1 MKNAKVILISGV
13 SSGFGNVTA
22 KYLAQKGCWVF
33 GTSRTPEKV
42 MLPNTETEKWPGS
55 LEIIKMDVNY
65 ANSIS
70 EGIKKII
77 ERTGR
82 LDVVVNNAGYG
93 LAGSIEDTTLR
104 EAKDQ
109 FNTNFFGVHEVCRQV
124 IPIMRKQQSG
134 YIINISSLAGLVGLP
149 FQAFYSASKYAIEG
163 YTEALRIEVKT
174 FGIKVSLI
182 EPGDFRTSLTEHRH
196 ITRSSQSD
204 PVYQNRFKES
214 LKAVEEAERKGDS
227 PEKMAR
233 LVERII
239 NTDAPRL
246 RYRIGPSS
254 TLVGLKHFIPER
266 IVETMITRYYSSNL
280 K

>member
-1 MKNAKVILISGV
+1 MKNAKVILISGA
-13 SSGFGNVTA
+13 SSGFGYVTA
-22 KYLAQKGCWVF
+22 KYLAQKDYCVF

-42 MLPNTETEKWPGS
+42 ILPNKEKWPGS
-55 LEIIKMDVNY
+55 LEIVKMDVNY
-65 ANSIS
+65 TNSIR

-77 ERTGR
+77 ESTGK
-82 LDVVVNNAGYG
+82 LDVVVNNAGYS
-93 LAGSIEDTTLR
+93 LAGSIEDTSLK

-149 FQAFYSASKYAIEG
+149 FQALYSASKYAIEG
-163 YTEALRIEVKT
+163 YTEALRIEVKK

-182 EPGDFRTSLTEHRH
+182 EPGDFRTSFTEHRH
-196 ITRSSQSD
+196 ITRSSQSN
-204 PVYQNRFKES
+204 PVYQNRFKEI

-227 PEKMAR
+227 PEKIAK

-239 NTDAPRL
+239 NTESPRL
-246 RYRIGPSS
+246 RYRVGPSS
-254 TLVGLKHFIPER
+254 TLIGLKHFIPER
-266 IVETMITRYYSSNL
+266 IVENIMTRYYSSNL

>member
-42 MLPNTETEKWPGS
+42 MLPHTETEKWPGS

-65 ANSIS
+65 ANSIR

-77 ERTGR
+77 EKTGR
-82 LDVVVNNAGYG
+82 LDVVVNNAGYS
-93 LAGSIEDTTLR
+93 LAGSIEDTSLR

-149 FQAFYSASKYAIEG
+149 FQALYSASKYAIEG

-196 ITRSSQSD
+196 ITKGSQSD
-204 PVYQNRFKES
+204 LVYQNRFKES
-214 LKAVEEAERKGDS
+214 LKAVEESERKGDS
-227 PEKMAR
+227 PEKIAR

-239 NTDAPRL
+239 NTDSPRL

>member
-196 ITRSSQSD
+196 ITKSSQSD
-204 PVYQNRFKES
+204 PVYQNRFEES

>member
-13 SSGFGNVTA
+13 SSGFGYCTA
-22 KYLAQKGCWVF
+22 QYLAQKGYWVF

-65 ANSIS
+65 TNSIR

-77 ERTGR
+77 ANTGR
-82 LDVVVNNAGYG
+82 LDVVVNNAGYS
-93 LAGSIEDTTLR
+93 LAGSIEDTSLK
-104 EAKDQ
+104 EVKDQ
-109 FNTNFFGVHEVCRQV
+109 FNTNFFAVHEVCRQV
-124 IPIMRKQQSG
+124 IPLMRKQQSG
-134 YIINISSLAGLVGLP
+134 YIINISSLSGLVGLP
-149 FQAFYSASKYAIEG
+149 FQAIYSASKYAIEG

-182 EPGDFRTSLTEHRH
+182 EPGDFRTSFTEHRH
-196 ITRSSQSD
+196 ISRSSPSN
-204 PVYQNRFKES
+204 PVYQDRFQET
-214 LKAVEEAERKGDS
+214 LKAVEKAERKGDS
-227 PEKMAR
+227 PEKIAR

-239 NTDAPRL
+239 NTDSPRL
-246 RYRIGPSS
+246 RYRVGPSS
-254 TLVGLKHFIPER
+254 TLIGLKHFIPER
-266 IVETMITRYYSSNL
+266 VVENIITRYYSSSS

>member
-33 GTSRTPEKV
+33 GISRTPEKV

-65 ANSIS
+65 ANSIR

-82 LDVVVNNAGYG
+82 LDVVVNNAGYS
-93 LAGSIEDTTLR
+93 LAGSIEDTSLR

-109 FNTNFFGVHEVCRQV
+109 FNTNFFGVHEVCSQV

-134 YIINISSLAGLVGLP
+134 YIINISSLSGLVGLP
-149 FQAFYSASKYAIEG
+149 FQALYSASKYAIEG

-182 EPGDFRTSLTEHRH
+182 EPGDFRTSFTEHRH
-196 ITRSSQSD
+196 ITKSSQSD

-214 LKAVEEAERKGDS
+214 LKAVEESERKGDS
-227 PEKMAR
+227 PEKIAR

-239 NTDAPRL
+239 NTDSPRL

-254 TLVGLKHFIPER
+254 TLIGLNL
-266 IVETMITRYYSSNL
+266 SSL
-280 K
+280 KE

>member
-1 MKNAKVILISGV
+1 MKNAKVILISGA
-13 SSGFGNVTA
+13 SSGFGYVTA
-22 KYLAQKGCWVF
+22 KYLAQNGYCVF

-42 MLPNTETEKWPGS
+42 ILPNKEKWPGS

-65 ANSIS
+65 TNSIR

-77 ERTGR
+77 ERTGK
-82 LDVVVNNAGYG
+82 LDVMVNNAGYS
-93 LAGSIEDTTLR
+93 LAGSIEDTSLK

-124 IPIMRKQQSG
+124 IPIMRNQQSG

-149 FQAFYSASKYAIEG
+149 FQALYSASKYAIEG

-182 EPGDFRTSLTEHRH
+182 EPGDFCTSFTEHRH
-196 ITRSSQSD
+196 ITRSSQSN
-204 PVYQNRFKES
+204 PVYQNRFKEI

-227 PEKMAR
+227 PEKIAK

-239 NTDAPRL
+239 NTESPRL
-246 RYRIGPSS
+246 RYRVGPGS
-254 TLVGLKHFIPER
+254 TLIGLKHFIPER
-266 IVETMITRYYSSNL
+266 IVENIMTRYYSSNL

>member
-1 MKNAKVILISGV
+1 MRNAKVILISGA
-13 SSGFGNVTA
+13 SSGFGYITA
-22 KYLAQKGCWVF
+22 KYLAQKGYWVF

-42 MLPNTETEKWPGS
+42 MLPNKEKWPGS

-65 ANSIS
+65 ANSIR

-93 LAGSIEDTTLR
+93 LAGSIEDTSLR

-149 FQAFYSASKYAIEG
+149 FQALYSASKYAIEG

-182 EPGDFRTSLTEHRH
+182 EPGDFRTSFTEHRH
-196 ITRSSQSD
+196 ITRSSQSN
-204 PVYQNRFKES
+204 PVYQNRFKEI

-227 PEKMAR
+227 PEKIAR

-239 NTDAPRL
+239 NTESPRL

-254 TLVGLKHFIPER
+254 TLIGLKPFIPER
-266 IVETMITRYYSSNL
+266 IVETIITRYYSSNL
-280 K
+280 KK

>member
-1 MKNAKVILISGV
+1 MKNAKVILISGA
-13 SSGFGNVTA
+13 SSGFGYVTA
-22 KYLAQKGCWVF
+22 KYLAQNGYCVF

-42 MLPNTETEKWPGS
+42 MLPNKEKWPGS

-65 ANSIS
+65 TNSIR

-77 ERTGR
+77 ERTGK
-82 LDVVVNNAGYG
+82 LDVMVNNAGYS
-93 LAGSIEDTTLR
+93 LAGSIEDTSLK

-124 IPIMRKQQSG
+124 IPIMRNQQSG

-149 FQAFYSASKYAIEG
+149 FQALYSASKYAIEG

-182 EPGDFRTSLTEHRH
+182 EPGDFCTSFTGHRH
-196 ITRSSQSD
+196 ITRSSQSN
-204 PVYQNRFKES
+204 PVYQNRFKEI

-227 PEKMAR
+227 PEKIAK

-239 NTDAPRL
+239 NTESPRL
-246 RYRIGPSS
+246 RYRVGPGS
-254 TLVGLKHFIPER
+254 TLIGLKHFIPER
-266 IVETMITRYYSSNL
+266 IVENIMTRYYSSNL